1 MTSNSKI
8 LLVGDSC
15 IDEYHYGTCD
25 RLSPEAPVPV
35 LKINRSE
42 SRPGMAANVYANLEA
57 FGCDVDFMTHGAK
70 SVKKRYIDERSKQH
84 IVRVDEDHRGI
95 PFNPHTPN
103 ITYAQY
109 DAVVF
114 SDYDKGYVSYD
125 SVEEVRKLFSGPIFV
140 DSKKRDLA
148 RFDGCLVKVNQL
160 EGSLLISKPSDLI
173 VTLGS
178 AGAEHRGVNYPA
190 EQVEVVDVCG
200 AGDTFL
206 AALAYWYLSTKD
218 LTTAIKFANLA
229 SAMAVQHTGVYV
241 PSSADIDQIKFKLG
255 QL

>member
-1 MTSNSKI
+1 MTSLNKI

-15 IDEYHYGTCD
+15 IDEYHYGACD

-35 LKINRSE
+35 LKITRSE

-70 SVKKRYIDERSKQH
+70 SVKKRYIDERSRQH
-84 IVRVDEDHRGI
+84 IVRVDEDRQGI

-103 ITYAQY
+103 ITYSQY

-114 SDYDKGYVSYD
+114 SDYDKGYVSYE

-148 RFDGCLVKVNQL
+148 KFAGCIVKVNQL
-160 EGSLLISKPSDLI
+160 ESSLLHSRPGDLI
-173 VTLGS
+173 VTR
-178 AGAEHRGVNYPA
+178 GAEGAEYHGKLYPA
-190 EQVEVVDVCG
+190 ERVEVVDVCG

-206 AALAYWYLSTKD
+206 AALTYQYLQCKD
-218 LTTAIKFANLA
+218 LPTAIKFANLS
-229 SAMAVQHTGVYV
+229 SAIAVQHTGVYV
-241 PSSADIDQIKFKLG
+241 PTPEDIDQIKAKHG
-255 QL
+255 QT